1 MGGQEPGITPGSP
14 HNPQVLSES
23 GGLWVPAYCS
33 RRQTSTGALG
43 SYKCR
48 RLLESRQNEATNFQ
62 ALLSNSEP
70 SVTLTRVICGV
81 KSRTRAG
88 RARSHSRVLTLRTRR
103 LLHCAWERC
112 ACLPGPQSDVGP
124 AQTSAPALCPWWQ
137 RSPARGGG
145 NVCAGVGR
153 EESRRLSY
161 YFFVAHFHM
170 AKITQKEAEAIPQ
183 VRPRPCREQRHVPA
197 VAGTA
202 TCGGHRP
209 RRAGRWSLRTAVT
222 GPSPRSILGAGLDP
236 PRAAAVVSCAPL
248 SACLF
253 IHEGAIGPTWSVRGV

>member
-43 SYKCR
+43 SCKCR

-70 SVTLTRVICGV
+70 SVTLTRAICGV

-88 RARSHSRVLTLRTRR
+88 RARSRSRVLTLRTRR

-112 ACLPGPQSDVGP
+112 VCLPGPQSDVGP

-137 RSPARGGG
+137 RSPARVAGTSVRAWGARRVA
-145 NVCAGVGR
+145 VCLITFSSLIFTWQR
-153 EESRRLSY
+153 LLRRKQKPFRRLDRGLAGSS
-161 YFFVAHFHM
+161 A
-170 AKITQKEAEAIPQ
+170 TS
-183 VRPRPCREQRHVPA
+183 RPWLGQRPA
-197 VAGTA
+197 VATVHVG
-202 TCGGHRP
+202 P
-209 RRAGRWSLRTAVT
+209 DAG
-222 GPSPRSILGAGLDP
+222 P
-236 PRAAAVVSCAPL
+236 
-248 SACLF
+248 
-253 IHEGAIGPTWSVRGV
+253 

>member
-43 SYKCR
+43 SCKCR
-48 RLLESRQNEATNFQ
+48 HLLESRQNEATNFQ
-62 ALLSNSEP
+62 VLLSNSEP

-88 RARSHSRVLTLRTRR
+88 RARSRSRVLTLRTRR

-112 ACLPGPQSDVGP
+112 VCLPGPQSDIGP

-137 RSPARGGG
+137 RSPARGWRKRLCGRG
-145 NVCAGVGR
+145 ARGESQFVLLLFRRSFSHGEDYSEGSRSHPAG
-153 EESRRLSY
+153 
-161 YFFVAHFHM
+161 
-170 AKITQKEAEAIPQ
+170 
-183 VRPRPCREQRHVPA
+183 
-197 VAGTA
+197 
-202 TCGGHRP
+202 
-209 RRAGRWSLRTAVT
+209 
-222 GPSPRSILGAGLDP
+222 
-236 PRAAAVVSCAPL
+236 
-248 SACLF
+248 
-253 IHEGAIGPTWSVRGV
+253 